1 MKVLFA
7 GVARTVSN
15 DRPSLRIVGLHHFL
29 SSPSSFSTH
38 LRVRSSVGSSISH
51 KMADETHT
59 RTHMSTVGVFALKDA
74 QGESDETGKRGSVAL
89 GESEMRVSQR
99 IGCTD
104 GSFFAGVPTV
114 INSRLVC

>member
-51 KMADETHT
+51 KM
-59 RTHMSTVGVFALKDA
+59 DA
-74 QGESDETGKRGSVAL
+74 QGESDETGKGGSVAL
-89 GESEMRVSQR
+89 GESERRVSQR

-114 INSRLVC
+114 GYD